1 MRITIL
7 TLFPE
12 MVEPFFR
19 SSIMKRAVDKGIVQ
33 YRIIDFRSY
42 AEGVH
47 MKADDLPYG
56 GGAGMVIMPE
66 PLSRALIDAGAE
78 GKRVIFPTPSGKPLT
93 EKYAASL
100 AAEDELFII
109 CGHYEGIDQRV
120 IDTFVTDEITI
131 GDYVLSAGETA
142 ALVIIDAFFRLIDGV
157 IAPESLED
165 ESFNDGLLEYPQYTR
180 PPRYCMKDVPD
191 VLLTGHH
198 AHITRWRC
206 MKRLEKTMLN
216 RPDLLSDA
224 SLSIDERRTLLSI
237 LDSEDKRTC
246 QRWILSE
253 L

>member
-1 MRITIL
+1 MRITVL

-12 MVEPFFR
+12 MVEPFFL
-19 SSIMKRAVDKGIVQ
+19 SSTMRRAVEKGIIE
-33 YRIIDFRSY
+33 YSIIDFRDF

-47 MKADDLPYG
+47 RKADDLPYG

-66 PLSRALIDAGAE
+66 PLSLALDSVGAK
-78 GKRVIFPTPSGKPLT
+78 GKRVVFPTPSGRPLT
-93 EKYAASL
+93 ESYAA
-100 AAEDELFII
+100 ELSREEELVFI

-120 IDTFVTDEITI
+120 IDTYVTDEITI
-131 GDYVLSAGETA
+131 GDYVLSSGETA
-142 ALVIIDAFFRLIDGV
+142 AVVVIDALYRLIDGV
-157 IAPESLED
+157 IAGESLED
-165 ESFNDGLLEYPQYTR
+165 ESFNGSLLEYPQYTR
-180 PPRYCMKDVPD
+180 PPRYCMKSVPD

-198 AHITRWRC
+198 GHITRWRC
-206 MKRLEKTMLN
+206 VKRLEKTMLN